1 MGGVIGGKEQ
11 VDVILEMSNEVG
23 VEQRNKHMGEEP
35 RGKHTHPSTL
45 ATQPCLVVC

>member
-35 RGKHTHPSTL
+35 RGEHVT
-45 ATQPCLVVC
+45 